1 MFLKIPFLV
10 GCYQCEFEDAFIN
23 TMNWMC
29 IITTDIYIYKIKVV
43 YVDVDKNAGSG
54 DLYAIQ
60 NPCDQKICS
69 SNYSLGKKYS

>member
-54 DLYAIQ
+54 
-60 NPCDQKICS
+60 
-69 SNYSLGKKYS
+69 GR